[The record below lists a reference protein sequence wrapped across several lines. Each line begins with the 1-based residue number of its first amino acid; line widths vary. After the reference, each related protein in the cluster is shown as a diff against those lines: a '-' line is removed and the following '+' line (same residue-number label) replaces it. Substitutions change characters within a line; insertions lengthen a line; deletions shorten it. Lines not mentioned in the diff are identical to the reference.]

1 MSKGITATAMGHVTR
16 PPTHVIRDTA
26 WPSSAHGY
34 WKNTHTLSERTAP
47 LTALTHRRR
56 QRQRG
61 IRSLLL
67 DRSGVVDLGSVVV
80 GVVVTSILS
89 LGVTATVFGVI
100 PWSQD
105 NAAQQSVAT
114 VSSAQGVASN
124 KSGRFLS
131 GDGLV
136 AGGYLQK
143 GSAFATDTDGQGDCF
158 VTVATSGSGKVF
170 YNSNKA
176 PDPAPLTAST
186 KSPCLTGL
194 QLQGLV
200 DATGGK
206 TVIAPE
212 TYSAFGAGAND
223 SGQLGN
229 NTTTP
234 SVDPAAIL
242 TAGMAPAVITAVSAG
257 PAHSCATTAASK
269 IYCWGGGLY
278 YRLGQGTSTAN
289 SLVPVAVTD
298 SLLAGKKLTS
308 LSAGDLHSCV
318 VAGAQPYCWGGNTWG
333 QLGNNSTTNQGRTVL
348 VPGFTGKT
356 VTAVSAGYASSC
368 AVADAELWC
377 WGGNITGR
385 LGTGN
390 TTDSLVPV
398 KVGGLLAGKS
408 VTEVAVGRNQACA
421 IADGDAYCWGTNSN
435 GQLGNGN
442 TTNSLSPAK
451 VTGLPA
457 DMAAAGLTTGTTH
470 SCATVEGTA
479 YCWGGNSAGQLGIG
493 TNADSTKA
501 MPVKG
506 ALRGKT
512 VTMVSAGLDNTTTGA
527 SHTCALAADKVYC
540 WGENVNGEL
549 GNGGAVRSNVPVAAV
564 SQDKRMTAVAAGGAQ
579 TISVGVPFVP

>member
-1 MSKGITATAMGHVTR
+1 M
-16 PPTHVIRDTA
+16 
-26 WPSSAHGY
+26 
-34 WKNTHTLSERTAP
+34 
-47 LTALTHRRR
+47 
-56 QRQRG
+56 
-61 IRSLLL
+61 
-67 DRSGVVDLGSVVV
+67 
-80 GVVVTSILS
+80 
-89 LGVTATVFGVI
+89 VFGVI

-105 NAAQQSVAT
+105 TAAQQTITT

-124 KSGRFLS
+124 ASGRFLA

-143 GSAFATDTDGQGDCF
+143 GSTFATDTDGQGDCF

-170 YNSNKA
+170 YNSDKTA
-176 PDPAPLTAST
+176 TAAPLAADT
-186 KSPCLTGL
+186 KSSCLTGL

-212 TYSAFGAGAND
+212 TYSAFGAGANE
-223 SGQLGN
+223 SGQIGN
-229 NTTTP
+229 NTTTASANP
-234 SVDPAAIL
+234 VAVP

-257 PAHSCATTAASK
+257 PVHSCATTAASK

-318 VAGAQPYCWGGNTWG
+318 VASAQAYCWGGNTWG
-333 QLGNNSTTNQGRTVL
+333 QLGNNSTANAGRTTL
-348 VPGFTGKT
+348 VSGFAGKT

-368 AVADAELWC
+368 AIADTELWC
-377 WGGNITGR
+377 WGNNSTGR
-385 LGTGN
+385 LGTGS

-398 KVGGLLAGKS
+398 KVAGLLAGKS
-408 VTEVAVGRNQACA
+408 VTDVSVGRNQACA
-421 IADGDAYCWGTNSN
+421 IADGAPYCWGLNGN
-435 GQLGNGN
+435 GQLGTGN
-442 TTNSLSPAK
+442 TTDSLSPVK

-457 DMAAAGLTTGTTH
+457 DKAATSLTTGTTH
-470 SCATVEGTA
+470 SCATADGVA

-493 TNADSTKA
+493 TNTDSTKA

-506 ALRGKT
+506 PLRGKA
-512 VTMVSAGLDNTTTGA
+512 VTMISAGLDNTTTGA
-527 SHTCALAADKVYC
+527 SHTCALAVDKVYC
-540 WGENVNGEL
+540 WGDNVNGEL
-549 GNGGAVRSNVPVAAV
+549 GNGGTVRSNVPAAIV
-564 SQDKRMTAVAAGGAQ
+564 SQDKKMTAVAAGGGQ